1 MEIQT
6 RQLNFGWCQ
15 LGVGSLLL
23 VVVVVLALNEGS
35 IYAILALGFF
45 GLMLV
50 MMGAFIGIGLRLRK
64 WKLTVGGHES
74 EAVFATEYYR
84 KAVDLEI
91 DVEPKTI
98 DTELRKVREE
108 FAKTKHVPG
117 GNAPDLNILEDR
129 HHHKIL
135 PVADRMSPM
144 YLLDESFRI
153 VDWNLAFSLAFD
165 RSMEGRRGLSV
176 LEWSYLLD
184 NYEDVLN
191 HGESV
196 FSEGKEPPNIDVETI
211 RFTSARYGELEAV
224 KRAYK
229 IPNDDGDSILGWLTI
244 LDVSFASPSSKI
256 KYQSELIRM
265 LSTDDMWSEY
275 SISYDR
281 VLTNTNVYNQL
292 LDTMVGDGT
301 VFPEIPRGSR
311 ILDLGCG
318 TGNLALKLAEQD
330 KDFRI
335 VAVDNNTCML
345 ELLKGKCAHYLSQDP
360 NQPGIIPV
368 KQDITTLFG
377 FQESLF
383 DVVILNNVLY
393 TLPDPAGCLWHV
405 WRVLKPDGEIRIS
418 GPKKDTKLDVLFAQI
433 QEDLEQRMVFDKVKT
448 EFNHVKAINKL
459 RLHPLLFKW
468 TLEDVQRILTQAGF
482 APSKG
487 SDKVYA
493 GQAMIVGGQKQVK
506 RLAKVS

>member
-1 MEIQT
+1 MKMQT
-6 RQLNFGWCQ
+6 RQLNFGLCQ
-15 LGVGSLLL
+15 LGVGSALLL
-23 VVVVVLALNEGS
+23 VVIVLALNGGS
-35 IYAILALGFF
+35 IEAILALGFF
-45 GLMLV
+45 GFMLV
-50 MMGAFIGIGLRLRK
+50 MMGALTGSGLRLKK
-64 WKLTVGGHES
+64 WKLAIAGHES
-74 EAVFATEYYR
+74 EVGFASDYYR
-84 KAVDLEI
+84 EAVDLEI

-98 DTELRKVREE
+98 DKELRKVREE
-108 FAKTKHVPG
+108 FAKTKLVPG
-117 GNAPDLNILEDR
+117 GNAPALNILEDR

-176 LEWSYLLD
+176 LEWAYLLD

-211 RFTSARYGELEAV
+211 QFTSTRYGELEAV

-229 IPNDDGDSILGWLTI
+229 IPNDDGASILGWLTI
-244 LDVSFASPSSKI
+244 LDLSFASPSSKI

-301 VFPEIPRGSR
+301 VFSEIPRGAR

-318 TGNLALKLAEQD
+318 TG
-330 KDFRI
+330 
-335 VAVDNNTCML
+335 
-345 ELLKGKCAHYLSQDP
+345 
-360 NQPGIIPV
+360 
-368 KQDITTLFG
+368 TL
-377 FQESLF
+377 
-383 DVVILNNVLY
+383 
-393 TLPDPAGCLWHV
+393 
-405 WRVLKPDGEIRIS
+405 R
-418 GPKKDTKLDVLFAQI
+418 
-433 QEDLEQRMVFDKVKT
+433 
-448 EFNHVKAINKL
+448 
-459 RLHPLLFKW
+459 
-468 TLEDVQRILTQAGF
+468 
-482 APSKG
+482 
-487 SDKVYA
+487 
-493 GQAMIVGGQKQVK
+493 
-506 RLAKVS
+506 

>member
-1 MEIQT
+1 VFAIDEHSSYTIPI
-6 RQLNFGWCQ
+6 FGFF
-15 LGVGSLLL
+15 GFLL
-23 VVVVVLALNEGS
+23 VVIGALTGS
-35 IYAILALGFF
+35 G
-45 GLMLV
+45 V
-50 MMGAFIGIGLRLRK
+50 RIGK
-64 WKLTVGGHES
+64 WKLAVAGN
-74 EAVFATEYYR
+74 EAEFDFVSDYYR
-84 KAVDLEI
+84 EAVDLEI

-135 PVADRMSPM
+135 PIADRMSPM

-176 LEWSYLLD
+176 LEWSFLLD

-196 FSEGKEPPNIDVETI
+196 FSEGREPPNIDVETI
-211 RFTSARYGELEAV
+211 RFTSKRYGELEAV

-244 LDVSFASPSSKI
+244 LDLSFASPSSKI

-265 LSTDDMWSEY
+265 LSADDMWSEY

-281 VLTNTNVYNQL
+281 VLTNTNVYNRL

-301 VFPEIPRGSR
+301 VFSEIPRGSR

-360 NQPGIIPV
+360 NQPGIIPI

-377 FQESLF
+377 LQESLF

-418 GPKKDTKLDVLFAQI
+418 GPKKDTNLDVLFEQI
-433 QEDLEQRMVFDKVKT
+433 QQDLEQRMVFDKVKT

-468 TLEDVQRILTQAGF
+468 TLEDVQEILTRAGF

-487 SDKVYA
+487 TDNVYA

-506 RLAKVS
+506 PLAKVS